1 VPAKT
6 AVAIGLALVAAL
18 AGFAASTLIGGD
30 GGGGD
35 RSADARA
42 LARSNPLRGIV
53 AQHLP
58 GFRCAVTT
66 APAGAGVAQNAV
78 CTPRRAGRA
87 AVTRLTL
94 ARFEEQAAMDGLYAR
109 ARRTSPDPAAR
120 RPGDCA
126 AQGTWGGF
134 GRWFDGGA
142 VGGRMFCARSGGGTP
157 AERPEI
163 TWTVDDSLVLVHATG
178 RSSADLGAFWLRRR
192 ALTNPID
199 DQEGPR

>member
-142 VGGRMFCARSGGGTP
+142 VGGRMFCARSGEGTP

-163 TWTVDDSLVLVHATG
+163 TWTVDDSLVLAHATG